1 MRHLSRAWIPALLTA
16 TFVVCCAGAQTGR
29 AQGYIFTPP
38 VGWRLTAKP
47 ANGRAAWVHADNE
60 PYHQNLSIIERPYSG
75 TLDSL
80 TVRTVAEVRGG
91 LGNVQMGKAQH
102 ATVCGSHPSAYLT
115 YTARVNG
122 RPLLFEQ
129 MITVWGN
136 MGFLATY
143 TRLASQPSLS
153 PARDS
158 LTTMCGGLP
167 AVGGPHNMRSGAP
180 AAHPSPVASAS
191 PSPAAPTQPYSSAAP
206 TVTPR
211 LEP

>member
-1 MRHLSRAWIPALLTA
+1 MKHFSRAWIPAVLAA
-16 TFVVCCAGAQTGR
+16 TFLAGYAGMLKGQ

-38 VGWRLTAKP
+38 PGWKLTAKP
-47 ANGRAAWVHADNE
+47 GNGRAAWVHVDNE
-60 PYHQNLSIIERPYSG
+60 AYHQNLSIIERPYSG
-75 TLDSL
+75 TLDNL
-80 TVRTVAEVRGG
+80 TVRTVAEVRGA

-115 YTARVNG
+115 YAAQVSG

-153 PARDS
+153 SARNS

-167 AVGGPHNMRSGAP
+167 AVGGPRNTQSGVP
-180 AAHPSPVASAS
+180 AAHPSPIASAS
-191 PSPAAPTQPYSSAAP
+191 PSLPPAQPYSSAAP